1 MSLMSKAYRSGA
13 AVRSGWT
20 RRNGL
25 SVRSRTQLRA
35 GDLPRR
41 YRPFGPEHSVRWRTE
56 PSAGPAYDAPMS
68 EAVGRITECPE
79 YVRVDFG
86 AADSMEISATYRSF
100 ADRYLGKPAR
110 HVLLEAGDNDPSGHV
125 RLPEALQRM
134 ARAIPP
140 DFKLALV
147 ASTSAVDVLYREAQ
161 QRLRAI
167 GLNAWVFESRADAVA
182 WLEGRSRGGLMTS

>member
-1 MSLMSKAYRSGA
+1 
-13 AVRSGWT
+13 
-20 RRNGL
+20 
-25 SVRSRTQLRA
+25 
-35 GDLPRR
+35 
-41 YRPFGPEHSVRWRTE
+41 
-56 PSAGPAYDAPMS
+56 MS

-79 YVRVDFG
+79 YVRVEFG

-110 HVLLEAGDNDPSGHV
+110 HVLLEAGDNDPSGH
-125 RLPEALQRM
+125 RGLREALETM

-147 ASTSAVDVLYREAQ
+147 ASTSAVHPLYREAQ

-167 GLNAWVFESRADAVA
+167 GLNAWLFESRDEAVA
-182 WLEGRSRGGLMTS
+182 WLEGRSRGGPMTS